1 MISGSFLPL
10 KWMASQPWL
19 VTQHR
24 IDLVGYQERGKQC
37 MELGNGYVEGA
48 ELLEVEVCF
57 GIVYCTHVLTS
68 QILKLITH
76 FFMFVLCDI

>member
-1 MISGSFLPL
+1 
-10 KWMASQPWL
+10 
-19 VTQHR
+19 
-24 IDLVGYQERGKQC
+24 
-37 MELGNGYVEGA
+37 
-48 ELLEVEVCF
+48 VCF

>member
-1 MISGSFLPL
+1 
-10 KWMASQPWL
+10 
-19 VTQHR
+19 
-24 IDLVGYQERGKQC
+24 

-76 FFMFVLCDI
+76 FFMFALCDI